1 MNFRTALHLG
11 LITSLGSL
19 MVLWV
24 SQLTEET
31 RLENQRDALESSL
44 MELLQ
49 SDTSETF
56 DLEASRLEEPISL
69 CDRQGML
76 QAAIIPG
83 SGSGYAGQIEFVV
96 AVSDIRQVTGV
107 RVTTHSETPG
117 IGDVVEASKS
127 DWIHN
132 LKGRDAQET
141 IWELVKDGGDIDGV
155 SGATITLRGLV
166 RGIGEF
172 APQTL
177 PECSE

>member
-76 QAAIIPG
+76 QAAIFPG

-96 AVSDIRQVTGV
+96 AVSNIRQVTGV
-107 RVTTHSETPG
+107 RVTSHSETPG
-117 IGDVVEASKS
+117 IGDVVKASKS
-127 DWIHN
+127 DWIHS

-166 RGIGEF
+166 RGIGES